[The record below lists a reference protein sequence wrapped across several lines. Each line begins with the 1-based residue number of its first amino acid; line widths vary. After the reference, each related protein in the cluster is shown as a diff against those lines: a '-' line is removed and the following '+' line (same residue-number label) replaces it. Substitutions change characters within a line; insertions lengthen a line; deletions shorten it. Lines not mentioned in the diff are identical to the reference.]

1 MNTGL
6 KIAAA
11 LVALASIVFVVR
23 VFEAPPM
30 DTAQIGYRGLA
41 MEQVTNPRLQAAKT
55 AANQVPEPVPA
66 VPAEGP
72 KAAEVYKNVQVLGGL
87 SAGQFNRLMVS
98 ITAWVSP
105 EQGCNYCHKEGADLS
120 DDSLYTKVVARR
132 MLQMTQD
139 INSKWNAHV
148 GATGVTCYTCHR
160 GNPVPANV
168 WFAKPEV
175 ASGMMAHAGWRNGQ
189 NMPAPAA
196 ALASLPADP
205 FSPFLSAGKEI
216 RILGGSALP
225 AGNDATVKAT
235 EGTYALMMHM
245 SDALGVN
252 CTFCHNS
259 RSFKQ
264 WDQSTPQRATAWH
277 GIRMV
282 REVNNAYLDPLQ
294 PQYPP
299 HRLGP
304 TGDAAKANCTTCHQG
319 VSKPLLGVSMLKDY
333 PELAAAM
340 PVPVAIPTP
349 APTLAGDTLI
359 VYFGV
364 GSAAL
369 HDAAPALVSQL
380 ASKLQDSPAAKAKI
394 SGFHSATGD
403 AAANHE
409 LAKGRAMAVRDALK
423 GAGIAEDRVELV
435 PPVVEQANISGED
448 PKARRVEVT
457 LVP

>member
-1 MNTGL
+1 MNFGL
-6 KIAAA
+6 KLAAA
-11 LVALASIVFVVR
+11 LVAFVAVVFVVL

-30 DTAQIGYRGLA
+30 DAEQIGYRGVA
-41 MEQVTNPRLQAAKT
+41 MEQVTNPRIAAARVAT
-55 AANQVPEPVPA
+55 NQVPEPTPA
-66 VPAEGP
+66 VPGDGP
-72 KAAEVYKNVQVLGGL
+72 KAAEVYKNVPVLGGL

-139 INSKWNAHV
+139 LNSKWNSHV

-168 WFAKPEV
+168 WFLNPDPK
-175 ASGMMAHAGWRNGQ
+175 GGMAHAGWRAGQ
-189 NMPAPAA
+189 NQPAPAA
-196 ALASLPADP
+196 AMASLPADP
-205 FSPFLSAGKEI
+205 FTPFLSGKDEI
-216 RILGGSALP
+216 RVLGASALP
-225 AGNDATVKAT
+225 AGHVASIQAT

-245 SDALGVN
+245 SDSLGVN
-252 CTFCHNS
+252 CTYCHNS
-259 RSFKQ
+259 RSFKE
-264 WDQSTPQRATAWH
+264 WDQSTPQRLTAWH

-282 REVNNAYLDPLQ
+282 RDVNNAYLDPLQ
-294 PQYPP
+294 SQYPP

-304 TGDAAKANCTTCHQG
+304 LGDAAKANCTTCHQG

-333 PELAAAM
+333 PELAAAI
-340 PVPVAIPTP
+340 PSPVAAPTP
-349 APTLAGDTLI
+349 APALVGDTLI

-364 GSAAL
+364 GSASL

-380 ASKLQDSPAAKAKI
+380 AAKLQDSPAMKAEI
-394 SGFHSATGD
+394 SGYHSATGD

-423 GAGIAEDRVELV
+423 SAGIAEDRVVLV
-435 PPVVEQANISGED
+435 PPVVEQANVAGED
-448 PKARRVEVT
+448 PKARRVEVN
-457 LVP
+457 LIP